1 MKNAMNVFTSNRLEV
16 LIDIL
21 AEILQAPLPHP
32 LMPETIVVQSKGM
45 ERWISMELAKKQ
57 GVCANI
63 RFPFPN
69 AFAENLFI
77 SLMPDAPDIS
87 QFDPQITTWK
97 IMAMLP
103 DCLEHPEFASLQ
115 NYLKAQENL
124 KRFQLAE
131 RIADTF
137 DQYLLFRPEMISDWE
152 KGREDHWQAILWRRL
167 IEGREKQ
174 HRAALG
180 KIFLEKLKTI
190 SDISPLERG
199 QGCVPPRIAVFGIS
213 ALPKFYIQFF
223 AALSE
228 KIQVNLFLMNPCAEY
243 WGDILTRREIRR
255 ISAKAVD
262 TQDLYLG
269 QGNSLLSSTGT
280 MGRDFF
286 DLINEFNP
294 QEYQDFKD
302 PEQDSLLAC
311 IQSDILNLTERGDK
325 IILADDDVSV
335 QIHSCHSP
343 MREIQVLQDQLLD
356 MFEHDPELNPADIL
370 VMTPDI
376 GAYSPYIQAVFDLPP
391 DDPCR
396 IPFSIAD
403 QSMRQE
409 SRIIDIFL
417 QILDLWG
424 SRFKATEIMDILE
437 APAVYEKF
445 DLAEDDV
452 NKIRRWVR
460 DTRIRWGID
469 EQHRASFD
477 LPDLA
482 QNTWKAGL
490 DRLLLGYAM
499 PGYDEK
505 LFAGILPYDHI
516 EGNEALILGNFVEFT
531 HRLFAAINMLEHP
544 RKLSAWADTLKYILD
559 EFFESDDDRE
569 TELQAVR
576 NCLNTLEQMQE
587 LAEFDEKTD
596 IHVIKS
602 YLSNRLQKEG
612 FGFGFITG
620 GITFCAMLPMR
631 SIPFKVICLIGMNN
645 DAYPRQSKRP
655 GFDLIAKHPKPGDR
669 SRRNDDRYLFLE
681 SLLSARKTCYIS
693 FVGQS
698 VQDNSVIPPSV
709 LVSELIDYIEK
720 NFEFPEKNIINDHLL
735 TKHRLQAFS
744 PEYFEKPL
752 PRPLPET
759 ERGESPLEKG
769 ETPPSLSGKGGGGLG
784 SFSQENFE
792 AAKCLIKPG
801 RKKIRFIADTLS
813 DPEQEWKTVDIADLC
828 SFFTHPARFL
838 LNRRLNLYLEDDA
851 ELLEEKEAFDLKG
864 LEKYLLNE
872 NLLEKRLKGFD
883 LDDFFAIKT
892 AAGELPHGTVGE
904 CAYRQFGKEVEGFA
918 DKVQPLIRAPL
929 REPVD
934 VILDIADF
942 RIVGSIEGIY
952 GNRLIRFRYAKLKPK
967 DRLRIW
973 IYHLCLNMTQEIS
986 SLLIGSDY
994 QIEYAPMPD
1003 AKNILEMLLLRYW
1016 QGLKTPLHFFPQS
1029 SMAYAEAIISKGK
1042 SEKEAEDAA
1051 LYCWIGNEHN
1061 RGEIE
1066 DPYYQRCFK
1075 DEHPLDAAFQKVSI
1089 EIFKDVLGCVRIDK

>member
-1 MKNAMNVFTSNRLEV
+1 MFNVFTSNRLEA
-16 LIDIL
+16 LIELL
-21 AEILQAPLPHP
+21 AEIVKTPLPHP

-69 AFAENLFI
+69 AFADSLFVK
-77 SLMPDAPDIS
+77 LMPDAPDIS
-87 QFDPQITTWK
+87 QSDPQITTWK
-97 IMAMLP
+97 IMDMLP
-103 DCLEHPEFASLQ
+103 DCLEQPQFSTLQ

-167 IEGREKQ
+167 IQGREKQ

-180 KIFLEKLKTI
+180 KIFLEKLKTV
-190 SDISPLERG
+190 SGNEL
-199 QGCVPPRIAVFGIS
+199 VPRIAVFGIS
-213 ALPKFYIQFF
+213 ALPKFYVQFF

-262 TQDLYLG
+262 TEDLYLD

-294 QEYQDFKD
+294 QEYPKFEDTG
-302 PEQDSLLAC
+302 QDSLLAC
-311 IQSDILNLTERGDK
+311 IQSDILNLTEREDK
-325 IILADDDVSV
+325 AIIDDNSI

-356 MFEHDPELNPADIL
+356 MFEHDPELSPKDIL

-376 GAYSPYIQAVFDLPP
+376 GAYCPYIQAVFDLPP

-409 SRIIDIFL
+409 SRIIDVFL

-452 NKIRRWVR
+452 NRIRRWVK

-477 LPDLA
+477 LPDFV
-482 QNTWKAGL
+482 QNTWKAGIE
-490 DRLLLGYAM
+490 RLLLGYAM

-505 LFAGILPYDHI
+505 LFEGILPYDHI

-531 HRLFAAINMLEHP
+531 HRLFSAISALEHP
-544 RKLSAWADTLKYILD
+544 RTLSQWADTLKYILD
-559 EFFESDDDRE
+559 EFFQSDDERE

-587 LAEFDEKTD
+587 LADFDEKTD

-709 LVSELIDYIEK
+709 LVSELMDYIEK
-720 NFEFPEKNIINDHLL
+720 NFEFPEKNIIDDHVL

-744 PEYFEKPL
+744 PEYFEKPH
-752 PRPLPET
+752 PLPLPAT
-759 ERGESPLEKG
+759 ERGDSDQKG
-769 ETPPSLSGKGGGGLG
+769 ATPPSLAGKGAGGLG
-784 SFSQENFE
+784 QRLFSFSQENFE
-792 AAKCLIKPG
+792 AAKRLITPG
-801 RKKIRFIADTLS
+801 RKKIQFISKELS
-813 DPEQEWKTVDIADLC
+813 EPEQEWKTVDIADLC
-828 SFFTHPARFL
+828 SFFTHPTKFM
-838 LNRRLNLYLEDDA
+838 LNRRLNLYLEDDD

-883 LDDFFAIKT
+883 PDDFFAIKT

-904 CAYRQFGKEVEGFA
+904 CAYQQFGREVEGFA

-934 VILDIADF
+934 VNLSIADF

-967 DRLRIW
+967 DRLRLW
-973 IYHLCLNMTQEIS
+973 IYHLSLNMTQEIS
-986 SLLIGSDY
+986 SLFVGSDH
-994 QIEYAPMPD
+994 QIEYAPIPD

-1016 QGLKTPLHFFPQS
+1016 QGLRSPLHFFPQS
-1029 SMAYAEAIISKGK
+1029 SLAYAEAFISKGK

-1061 RGEIE
+1061 RGESE
-1066 DPYYQRCFK
+1066 DAYYQRCFRH
-1075 DEHPLDAAFQKVSI
+1075 ENPLDNEFRKVSI
-1089 EIFKDVLGCVRIDK
+1089 EIFKDILTHS

>member
-1 MKNAMNVFTSNRLEV
+1 
-16 LIDIL
+16 
-21 AEILQAPLPHP
+21 
-32 LMPETIVVQSKGM
+32 
-45 ERWISMELAKKQ
+45 
-57 GVCANI
+57 
-63 RFPFPN
+63 
-69 AFAENLFI
+69 
-77 SLMPDAPDIS
+77 
-87 QFDPQITTWK
+87 
-97 IMAMLP
+97 MAMLP
-103 DCLEHPEFASLQ
+103 DCLEHPEFSSLD
-115 NYLKAQENL
+115 NYLKAQESL

-152 KGREDHWQAILWRRL
+152 KGKEDHWQAILWRRL
-167 IEGREKQ
+167 IEGKEKQ

-190 SDISPLERG
+190 SDKEL
-199 QGCVPPRIAVFGIS
+199 VPRIAVFGIS
-213 ALPKFYIQFF
+213 ALPKFYVQFF

-228 KIQVNLFLMNPCAEY
+228 MIQVNLFLMNPCAEY

-262 TQDLYLG
+262 TDDLYLW
-269 QGNSLLSSTGT
+269 QGNSLLSSMGT

-294 QEYQDFKD
+294 QDYPSFEE
-302 PEQDSLLAC
+302 PGQDSLLAC
-311 IQSDILNLTERGDK
+311 IQSDILNLIERSDK
-325 IILADDDVSV
+325 VILADDDISI

-376 GAYSPYIQAVFDLPP
+376 GAYSPYIQAVFDLPA

-452 NKIRRWVR
+452 NKIRRWVK

-469 EQHRASFD
+469 AQHRASFD
-477 LPDLA
+477 LPDFT
-482 QNTWKAGL
+482 QNTWKAGIE
-490 DRLLLGYAM
+490 RLLLGYAM

-505 LFAGILPYDHI
+505 LFEGILPYDHI
-516 EGNEALILGNFVEFT
+516 EGNEALSLGNFVEFI
-531 HRLFAAINMLEHP
+531 HRLFSAINMLEAP
-544 RKLSAWADTLKYILD
+544 RTLSDWADILKQILD
-559 EFFESDDDRE
+559 EFFKSDEGRE
-569 TELQAVR
+569 TELQAIR
-576 NCLNTLEQMQE
+576 NCLNTLEQMQN

-681 SLLSARKTCYIS
+681 SLLSARKTFYLS

-698 VQDNSVIPPSV
+698 VQDNSMIPPSV

-720 NFEFPEKNIINDHLL
+720 NFEFPEKNIIDDHLL

-744 PEYFEKPL
+744 PKYFEECKVQNA
-752 PRPLPET
+752 
-759 ERGESPLEKG
+759 KC
-769 ETPPSLSGKGGGGLG
+769 KMF

-792 AAKCLIKPG
+792 AAKRLITPG
-801 RKKIRFIADTLS
+801 RKKVQFISKELS
-813 DPEQEWKTVDIADLC
+813 EPEQEWKTVDIADLC

-872 NLLEKRLKGFD
+872 NLLEKRLKGYD

-904 CAYRQFGKEVEGFA
+904 CTYRQFGREVECFA

-929 REPVD
+929 REAVD
-934 VILDIADF
+934 VNLDIADF

-967 DRLRIW
+967 DRLRLW
-973 IYHLCLNMTQEIS
+973 IYHLSLNMTQEIS
-986 SLLIGSDY
+986 SLLVGSDH
-994 QIEYAPMPD
+994 QIEYAPMPN
-1003 AKNILEMLLLRYW
+1003 AKDILEMLLLRYW

-1029 SMAYAEAIISKGK
+1029 SMAYAEAVIIKGK

-1061 RGEIE
+1061 RGES
-1066 DPYYQRCFK
+1066 DDLYYQRCFRH
-1075 DEHPLDAAFQKVSI
+1075 ENPLDAAFRKVSI
-1089 EIFKDVLGCVRIDK
+1089 EIFEDILTQETKI